1 MRLPGVEDGYD
12 RVSIT
17 QCQIVYSTTVTAVGE
32 LVSDFADQGVLV
44 FFGEDAPIELHEFSI
59 IHKPD
64 VVERAPQVGD
74 TITLQENVYNVLA
87 VGSVASDNL
96 LNLGHLD
103 LKANGLTEPEM
114 PGDVNVEAVSLPK
127 VNVGDR
133 LIVTSQTK

>member
-1 MRLPGVEDGYD
+1 L
-12 RVSIT
+12 S
-17 QCQIVYSTTVTAVGE
+17 QIVYSTTVTAVGE

-64 VVERAPQVGD
+64 VVDRAPQVGD
-74 TITLQENVYNVLA
+74 TITLQETVYNVLA

>member
-1 MRLPGVEDGYD
+1 L
-12 RVSIT
+12 S
-17 QCQIVYSTTVTAVGE
+17 QIVYSTTVTAVGE

-74 TITLQENVYNVLA
+74 TITLQENVYSVLA

>member
-1 MRLPGVEDGYD
+1 
-12 RVSIT
+12 
-17 QCQIVYSTTVTAVGE
+17 VGE

-64 VVERAPQVGD
+64 VVDRAPQVGD

>member
-1 MRLPGVEDGYD
+1 M
-12 RVSIT
+12 S
-17 QCQIVYSTTVTAVGE
+17 QIVYSTTVTAVGE
-32 LVSDFADQGVLV
+32 LVYDFADQGVLV

-64 VVERAPQVGD
+64 VVDRAPQVGD

-133 LIVTSQTK
+133 LIVTSHTK

>member
-1 MRLPGVEDGYD
+1 M
-12 RVSIT
+12 S
-17 QCQIVYSTTVTAVGE
+17 QIVYSTTVTAVGE

-74 TITLQENVYNVLA
+74 TITLQESVYNVLA

>member
-1 MRLPGVEDGYD
+1 M
-12 RVSIT
+12 S
-17 QCQIVYSTTVTAVGE
+17 QIVYSTTVTAVGE

-74 TITLQENVYNVLA
+74 TLTLQEIVYSVLA

-133 LIVTSQTK
+133 FIVTSQTK

>member
-1 MRLPGVEDGYD
+1 M
-12 RVSIT
+12 S
-17 QCQIVYSTTVTAVGE
+17 QIVYSTIVTAVGE

-64 VVERAPQVGD
+64 VVDRAPQVGD

>member
-1 MRLPGVEDGYD
+1 VLSLRTLKK
-12 RVSIT
+12 SKHLS
-17 QCQIVYSTTVTAVGE
+17 QIVYSTTVTAVGE

-44 FFGEDAPIELHEFSI
+44 FFGKDAPIELHEFSI

-64 VVERAPQVGD
+64 VVDRAPQVGD
-74 TITLQENVYNVLA
+74 TITLQENVYSVLA

>member
-1 MRLPGVEDGYD
+1 L
-12 RVSIT
+12 S
-17 QCQIVYSTTVTAVGE
+17 QIVYSTTVTAVGE

-64 VVERAPQVGD
+64 VVDRAPQVGD
-74 TITLQENVYNVLA
+74 TITLQENVYSVLA

>member
-1 MRLPGVEDGYD
+1 M
-12 RVSIT
+12 S
-17 QCQIVYSTTVTAVGE
+17 QIVYSTTVTAVGE

-74 TITLQENVYNVLA
+74 TITLQENVYSVLA

-133 LIVTSQTK
+133 LIVTSQPK

>member
-1 MRLPGVEDGYD
+1 M
-12 RVSIT
+12 S
-17 QCQIVYSTTVTAVGE
+17 QIVYSTTVTAVGE

-64 VVERAPQVGD
+64 VVDRAPQVGD
-74 TITLQENVYNVLA
+74 TITLQETVYNVLA

>member
-1 MRLPGVEDGYD
+1 MK
-12 RVSIT
+12 
-17 QCQIVYSTTVTAVGE
+17 TTIGKW
-32 LVSDFADQGVLV
+32 F
-44 FFGEDAPIELHEFSI
+44 I
-59 IHKPD
+59 
-64 VVERAPQVGD
+64 QVGD
-74 TITLQENVYNVLA
+74 TITLQDNTYNVLA

>member
-1 MRLPGVEDGYD
+1 M
-12 RVSIT
+12 S
-17 QCQIVYSTTVTAVGE
+17 QIVYSITVTAVGE

-64 VVERAPQVGD
+64 VVDRAPQVGD

-133 LIVTSQTK
+133 LIVTSHTK